1 MNLCEQREL
10 LSRAIRGVAP
20 SQPAALLTNGLP
32 APAAEPE
39 IINRIITAAAAGD
52 NTLIAAQPGTIELLQ
67 MVLLNSALQTLKF
80 FSGPTLL
87 QDLPNFAAG
96 EGYELAFT
104 AGLIP
109 YWRIPAGNA
118 LILNLSVGT
127 RVDGFLNYRVKT

>member
-1 MNLCEQREL
+1 MTLCEQREL
-10 LSRAIRGVAP
+10 LTRAIRGVP
-20 SQPAALLTNGLP
+20 PGQPAALLPSGAP
-32 APAAEPE
+32 APPPEPE

-67 MVLLNSALQTLKF
+67 LILINSAAQTLSF
-80 FSGPTLL
+80 LSGPTLL
-87 QDLPNFAAG
+87 QVLPAFAAG
-96 EGYELAFT
+96 EGYELVFAP
-104 AGLIP
+104 GLIP